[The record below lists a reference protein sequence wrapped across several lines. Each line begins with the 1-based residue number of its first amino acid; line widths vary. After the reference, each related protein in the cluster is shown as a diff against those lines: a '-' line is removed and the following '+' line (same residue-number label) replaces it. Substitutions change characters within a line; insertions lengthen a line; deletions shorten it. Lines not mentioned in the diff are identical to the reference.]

1 MVTLC
6 IFTTRIGNV
15 YKSSSKKKEGIKL
28 KRNSKCMFFHITI
41 PIIYHINHYTQERV
55 GRWLE
60 KV

>member
-1 MVTLC
+1 MFIKARV
-6 IFTTRIGNV
+6 
-15 YKSSSKKKEGIKL
+15 KKKEGIKL

-55 GRWLE
+55 VRWLE